1 MVPSDK
7 RWGGAGKP
15 LVNFDVALGE
25 LVREARWLGRLGCEV
40 PEAARRVLLQEHKFK
55 FYYSR
60 LAHLLRVPRPL
71 PRSLCWGT
79 CFHFSFAFA
88 HTSPE
93 RLVMDCFK

>member
-1 MVPSDK
+1 MPSDEP
-7 RWGGAGKP
+7 WGRAGKP

-60 LAHLLRVPRPL
+60 LAHLLRVPRLP
-71 PRSLCWGT
+71 PRSVCLGMLL
-79 CFHFSFAFA
+79 HSLSFA
-88 HTSPE
+88 
-93 RLVMDCFK
+93 